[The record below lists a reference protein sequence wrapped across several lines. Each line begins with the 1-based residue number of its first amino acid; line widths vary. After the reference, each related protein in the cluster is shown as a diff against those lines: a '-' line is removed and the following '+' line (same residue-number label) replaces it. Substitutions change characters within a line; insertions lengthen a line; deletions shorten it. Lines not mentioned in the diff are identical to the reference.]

1 MTDFLV
7 LLYVTGCCLAVTFLA
22 AGISWLIDHVRH
34 VNEVIDTAPGISHV
48 RVIPTQDE
56 RQVS

>member
-34 VNEVIDTAPGISHV
+34 EVIDTAPGISHV